1 MRTLIK
7 DLMNV
12 VLFGA
17 AMIGSILAFKRI
29 GSKTNKMLLGNRAMS
44 SVVQRMSVEQF
55 GKILHGEARLSC
67 QIIDVRETLE
77 LHKAR
82 IPGSDIIHLP
92 LSDSNS
98 WSQKVLTGSLLDPE
112 KPTLCLC
119 HHGMRSMQVASFLGT
134 LRYRLTS
141 YVTYS
146 RMW

>member
-1 MRTLIK
+1 MCVKFCLCAPPPEL
-7 DLMNV
+7 LMNV

-17 AMIGSILAFKRI
+17 VMISSIVALKHF
-29 GSKTNKMLLGNRAMS
+29 GSKVNRKVVNRKAMS

-55 GKILHGEARLSC
+55 GKILQGESRSSC

-77 LHKAR
+77 LQKVR
-82 IPGSDIIHLP
+82 IPGADIIHLP

-119 HHGMRSMQVASFLGT
+119 HHGVRSMQVASFLGN
-134 LRYRLTS
+134 
-141 YVTYS
+141 TY
-146 RMW
+146 